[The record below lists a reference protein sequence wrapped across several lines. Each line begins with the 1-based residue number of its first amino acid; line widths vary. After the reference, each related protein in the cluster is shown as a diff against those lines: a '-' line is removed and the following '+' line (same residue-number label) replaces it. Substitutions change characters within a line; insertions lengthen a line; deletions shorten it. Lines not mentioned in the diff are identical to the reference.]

1 MMMSPRADMLILGLV
16 AGATAFFFWNSASR
30 YADAPP
36 PVVPGGPVVPR
47 SIIQAIIEKIQA
59 GAPWLQ
65 PIDTVFITPSTTT
78 QGGTEYNG
86 RFLFLDTRGFFGN
99 QYDVTA
105 TVAPNGTVQILKQ
118 VTSSAPD
125 ARGPFQAF
133 APDRYQSYKD
143 IEDSLASQVRQALAQ
158 TKNLPGLDAYTRT

>member
-1 MMMSPRADMLILGLV
+1 MPGKVDVLILGLV
-16 AGATAFFFWNSASR
+16 AATTAFLFWNSSSLYEVAPS
-30 YADAPP
+30 PP
-36 PVVPGGPVVPR
+36 PGAPVVPR

-65 PIDTVFITPSTTT
+65 PVDTIFITPSSTS
-78 QGGTEYNG
+78 QGGAEYNG

-105 TVAPNGTVQILKQ
+105 TVAQDGTVQILKQ
-118 VTSSAPD
+118 VTSSSPD

-143 IEDSLASQVRQALAQ
+143 VEDSLAAQVQQALAQ
-158 TKNLPGLDAYTRT
+158 TKNLPGLDAYVRT

>member
-1 MMMSPRADMLILGLV
+1 MGTGKVDVLILGLV
-16 AGATAFFFWNSASR
+16 AATTAFLFWNSSSF
-30 YADAPP
+30 YVSVPP
-36 PVVPGGPVVPR
+36 PGAPVVPR

-65 PIDTVFITPSTTT
+65 PVDTVFITPSSTS

-105 TVAPNGTVQILKQ
+105 TVAQDGTVQILKQ
-118 VTSSAPD
+118 VTSSSPD

-133 APDRYQSYKD
+133 MPDRYQSYKD
-143 IEDSLASQVRQALAQ
+143 VEDSLATQVQQALAQ
-158 TKNLPGLDAYTRT
+158 TKNLPGLDAYVYK

>member
-1 MMMSPRADMLILGLV
+1 MPGRADVLILGLV
-16 AGATAFFFWNSASR
+16 AAATAFLFWNSSSFYVAS
-30 YADAPP
+30 PP
-36 PVVPGGPVVPR
+36 PPGAPIVPR

-65 PIDTVFITPSTTT
+65 PVDTVFITPSSTS

-105 TVAPNGTVQILKQ
+105 TVAQDGTVQILKQ
-118 VTSSAPD
+118 VTSSSPD
-125 ARGPFQAF
+125 ARGPFQAYK
-133 APDRYQSYKD
+133 PDRYQSYKD
-143 IEDSLASQVRQALAQ
+143 VEDSLATQIQQALSQ
-158 TKNLPGLDAYTRT
+158 TKNLPGLDAYVRI